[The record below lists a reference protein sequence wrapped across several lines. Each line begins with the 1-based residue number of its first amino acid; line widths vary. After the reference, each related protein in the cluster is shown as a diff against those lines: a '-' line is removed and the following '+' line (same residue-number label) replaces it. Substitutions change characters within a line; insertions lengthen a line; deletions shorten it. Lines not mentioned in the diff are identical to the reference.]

1 MFYLDFLCLNPLVR
15 FFLNFKSLG
24 IFFLGLLSIY
34 KFCFKL
40 TMTKPPLNP
49 AYKNMEVKW
58 TVYKEV

>member
-49 AYKNMEVKW
+49 AYKNMEVK
-58 TVYKEV
+58 